1 MGMGHIQTMKTIDD
15 SLADCSLLDVS
26 EAAKRQHLRCPT
38 FLSSALWNGV
48 LQRSDEALSKALED
62 VYYMY
67 EGCFGFDHFGS
78 RDFGNFTA
86 TLDHADGYGMVIVLT
101 DLKAQD
107 KLGLELPSG
116 DRIEFVM

>member
-1 MGMGHIQTMKTIDD
+1 MGMAHIQVVKSIAE
-15 SLADCSLLDVS
+15 SLADGSLLDVS

-48 LQRSDEALSKALED
+48 LKRSDEALGKVLED

-67 EGCFGFDHFGS
+67 EGAFGFDHLGS

-86 TLDHADGYGMVIVLT
+86 TLNHAEGYGMVMILA
-101 DLKAQD
+101 DLQAQD

-116 DRIEFVM
+116 DRFEYVM